1 MCTCCKHACIAAFT
15 LCMLAAGLESGVAC
29 MHAGAKG
36 PLVEEEAKLLR
47 LRQEIEGEARE
58 ELQRRRQQLEDE
70 ARQALWSL
78 ECCHS
83 GAYGMYAPGCSTPV
97 VPLA

>member
-1 MCTCCKHACIAAFT
+1 MSCSKHSPGDIEKHGFVSSMQARMH
-15 LCMLAAGLESGVAC
+15 LCMHAAATARTRAGLRAQESVAR

-47 LRQEIEGEARE
+47 LRQEVEGEARE

-70 ARQALWSL
+70 ARWA
-78 ECCHS
+78 
-83 GAYGMYAPGCSTPV
+83 PV
-97 VPLA
+97 VP